1 MVLGMDSPP
10 MSTRLVVIR
19 HGESNSTV
27 GRFVGGHDSCTGLS
41 ERGRRQAE
49 ALRDRLIRT
58 GELKD
63 TSVLVTSILP
73 RAIETAEIISP
84 GLGGHVADERCDF
97 CEIHPGEADGITW
110 EEFEAR
116 YRPSVVGRNPY
127 RAFAPG
133 AESWAEFFA
142 RVGKAIHALTD
153 EHKGE
158 TIVVVA
164 HGGVIEGTLSVL
176 SDLPVRRGFEVI
188 VENTSLSEWKFETNY
203 WGQERWHMVRFNDF
217 AHLQGLDD
225 QS

>member
-1 MVLGMDSPP
+1 MRARASRRLWTATVPHGQVISDQIVIVAVTGSPYGASMDSPP

-63 TSVLVTSILP
+63 TSVLMTSVLP

-84 GLGGHVADERCDF
+84 GLGGHVADEQCDF

-110 EEFEAR
+110 EEFELR
-116 YRPSVVGRNPY
+116 YRPSVVGRTPY

-153 EHKGE
+153 QHKGE

-176 SDLPVRRGFEVI
+176 ADLPVRRGFE
-188 VENTSLSEWKFETNY
+188 
-203 WGQERWHMVRFNDF
+203 
-217 AHLQGLDD
+217 
-225 QS
+225 

>member
-1 MVLGMDSPP
+1 

-27 GRFVGGHDSCTGLS
+27 GRFVGGHESCTGLS

-49 ALRDRLIRT
+49 ALRDRLQRT

-73 RAIETAEIISP
+73 RAIETAAIISP

-110 EEFEAR
+110 DEFEAR
-116 YRPSVVGRNPY
+116 YQPSVMGRNPY
-127 RAFAPG
+127 RALAAG
-133 AESWAEFFA
+133 AETWAEFFA
-142 RVGKAIHALTD
+142 RVGKAVHRLTED
-153 EHKGE
+153 HKGE

-164 HGGVIEGTLSVL
+164 HGGVIEGTLAAL
-176 SDLPVRRGFEVI
+176 ADLPIRRSFEVQI
-188 VENTSLSEWKFETNY
+188 ENTSLSEWKFDANY
-203 WGQERWHMVRFNDF
+203 WGQHRWHLVRFNDF
-217 AHLQGLDD
+217 AHLHDVD
-225 QS
+225 